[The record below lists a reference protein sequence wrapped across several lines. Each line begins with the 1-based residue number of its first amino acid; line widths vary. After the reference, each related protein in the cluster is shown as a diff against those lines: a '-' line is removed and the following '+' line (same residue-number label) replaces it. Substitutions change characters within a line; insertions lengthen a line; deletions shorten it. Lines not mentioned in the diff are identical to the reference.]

1 MASFCQGPLFKTSR
15 PRFWVYLVGPYL
27 LGLAS
32 FANQLSQLSP
42 TQITLALSWGLWL
55 TFPANL
61 FLYGVN
67 DLFDEETDA
76 LNEKKTSYETRLSPT
91 ARGRLIRGLRASLV
105 LGVLLATLQ
114 TLFVSSSVAI
124 VGIAGLLLLGWQY
137 SAPPLRAKARPFIDS
152 ASNILYAF
160 PALIGAGVMG
170 ATWPDLAW
178 MPLVA
183 GGLWCMSMHAFSAVP
198 DIHADTQAGL
208 STIATTLGKRGTIA
222 FCASL
227 YLAASALLV
236 PTFGWSILLLG
247 TLYLGLMI
255 AAWRTT
261 NTEALFRVYRV
272 FPRMNTLVGFLL
284 FWMVIWKSALFT

>member
-32 FANQLSQLSP
+32 FADRLPQLSP
-42 TQITLALSWGLWL
+42 TQAAFALSWGLWL

-76 LNEKKTSYETRLSPT
+76 LNEKKTSYETRLSPA
-91 ARGRLIRGLRASLV
+91 ARGRLIRALHASLV

-114 TLFVSSSVAI
+114 TLFISSSVAI
-124 VGIAGLLLLGWQY
+124 VGVAGLLLLGWQY

-198 DIHADTQAGL
+198 DIQADKQAGL
-208 STIATTLGKRGTIA
+208 ATIATTLGKQGTIA
-222 FCASL
+222 FCAGL
-227 YLAASALLV
+227 YLAASLLILPALGWIALA
-236 PTFGWSILLLG
+236 FGV
-247 TLYLGLMI
+247 LYLVLMI

-261 NTEALFRVYRV
+261 DTEALFRVYRI
-272 FPRMNTLVGFLL
+272 FPRINTLVGFIL
-284 FWMVIWKSALFT
+284 FWLVVGKSALFT

>member
-32 FANQLSQLSP
+32 FANQLPQLSP
-42 TQITLALSWGLWL
+42 TQIALALSWGLWL

-91 ARGRLIRGLRASLV
+91 ARGRLIRGLHASLV

-124 VGIAGLLLLGWQY
+124 VGVAGLLLLGWQY

-152 ASNILYAF
+152 ASNVLYAF

-170 ATWPDLAW
+170 ATWSDLAW

-284 FWMVIWKSALFT
+284 FWMVVGKVFF